1 MCPSVGFARQFDVP
15 IESRLIEVESS
26 AVDER
31 GLDRQILANG
41 DWPLS
46 KVEAMCFEERQDEP
60 VHSKCNASGVC
71 FMTIFSQQVPN
82 RTEVVTVTIEA
93 HASGR
98 LSFGTQWNKHL
109 KL

>member
-1 MCPSVGFARQFDVP
+1 MDWLETRGLWLRKKVGER
-15 IESRLIEVESS
+15 
-26 AVDER
+26 R

-41 DWPLS
+41 NGPLS
-46 KVEAMCFEERQDEP
+46 KIEAMCFEKGQGQP
-60 VHSKCNASGVC
+60 VQAKGYATRVSLVA
-71 FMTIFSQQVPN
+71 IFSQQVPN

-98 LSFGTQWNKHL
+98 LSFGTQWNKQL